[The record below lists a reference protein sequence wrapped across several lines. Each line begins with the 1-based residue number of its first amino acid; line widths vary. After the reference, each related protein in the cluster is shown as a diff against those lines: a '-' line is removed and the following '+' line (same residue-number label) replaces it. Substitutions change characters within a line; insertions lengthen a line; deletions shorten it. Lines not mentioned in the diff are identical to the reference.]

1 VFVPTD
7 YRGIAELGLITGVG
21 MFIIFALTLTFFP
34 ALLSSWLAVDP
45 ERLRARA
52 LPPHSGWWQ
61 YFERHPRPVR
71 WLALAALIAA
81 VTIIARL
88 GTDFDANVIDMRDQT
103 TESVQAFN
111 DLLEDSATSPWYVNM
126 VAPDLETAKA
136 RARQVSELELVE
148 RAITIADYVPTEQ
161 EEKLEILADVAMLM
175 DSPAGLTPRS
185 KQHVPPSAE
194 EQLVALREL
203 RDFLSSEWMEKS
215 LSPLTRNMRLLRA
228 RLDAMLERVE
238 EEGNAEEALTTLEHV
253 LLSSLPD
260 QLERMRRSLQASEI
274 TLDDLPEKLR
284 ERMLASDGSARIQV
298 FPSQSLDDHE
308 NFESFVDAVRS
319 LDPMTSGVVVNLVDF
334 GRSTL
339 SSFRQALISAGLVIA
354 ALLWL
359 LWRRLSDM
367 ALVMAPLLL
376 GTAITVAS
384 MVLLGISF
392 NFANVLVLPLMF
404 GVGVDSGIHLVHR
417 SHLPL
422 PAGES
427 LMGTTTA
434 RAVFY
439 SASTTLVSFGT
450 LTFSSHRGM
459 QSLGITLTIAMI
471 ATVLSNLVV
480 LPALIDLRTR
490 LRT

>member
-1 VFVPTD
+1 M
-7 YRGIAELGLITGVG
+7 E
-21 MFIIFALTLTFFP
+21 
-34 ALLSSWLAVDP
+34 
-45 ERLRARA
+45 
-52 LPPHSGWWQ
+52 
-61 YFERHPRPVR
+61 
-71 WLALAALIAA
+71 
-81 VTIIARL
+81 
-88 GTDFDANVIDMRDQT
+88 
-103 TESVQAFN
+103 ES
-111 DLLEDSATSPWYVNM
+111 
-126 VAPDLETAKA
+126 
-136 RARQVSELELVE
+136 R
-148 RAITIADYVPTEQ
+148 
-161 EEKLEILADVAMLM
+161 
-175 DSPAGLTPRS
+175 
-185 KQHVPPSAE
+185 
-194 EQLVALREL
+194 
-203 RDFLSSEWMEKS
+203 
-215 LSPLTRNMRLLRA
+215 SPLSRNMRLLRS
-228 RLDAMLERVE
+228 RLDAMLERVA
-238 EEGNAEEALTTLEHV
+238 EEGNAQEALTTLEHV

-260 QLERMRRSLQASEI
+260 QVERMRRGLQPSEI

-284 ERMLASDGSARIQV
+284 QRMLASDGSARVQV
-298 FPSQSLDDHE
+298 FPSQKLDDHE
-308 NFESFVDAVRS
+308 AFDDFVDAVRS
-319 LDPMTSGVVVNLVDF
+319 VDPMTSGVVVNLVDF

-367 ALVMAPLLL
+367 VLVMAPLLL

-384 MVLLGISF
+384 MVLLDISF

-439 SASTTLVSFGT
+439 SATTTLVSFGT

-459 QSLGITLTIAMI
+459 QSLGITLTIAMV

-480 LPALIDLRTR
+480 LPALIDLRER
-490 LRT
+490 LRG